1 MPEGAG
7 VRAIGK
13 LKRAALNAAGKPALR
28 ALARAHLRT
37 LCAGE
42 ACQERLF
49 RELRDR
55 LSGTAAG
62 RDARLDRH
70 ATHKEFIRR
79 HPARGYE
86 HYEGYVKR
94 IMEGEG
100 NVLYG
105 DRTEFFLAT
114 SGTSGHNSKIVPC
127 NEAQRRLFERCQRR
141 ALATLMG
148 AGGGLTLASDRFAYG
163 TRAGSETVNGIPK
176 DYVSGIVPH
185 LVPRPLREYVVPT
198 AEALGER
205 DWGAKAKKIAA
216 EARGRDVRGIF
227 GVPAHLLHVL
237 RAVASEWGEAS
248 LREAWPRLG
257 TCVYSGTSVQPFR
270 RSLDRL
276 AGKELSYFGVYV
288 ATEGPLGFEIPGE
301 GRGEARMAFLPD
313 MVLYSFEDLNGGRGT
328 PLALDE
334 LREGGEY
341 AVNLGMPNGILHYAI
356 RDWIKVGRT
365 RPFVQFELMG
375 RIDAALNAATEK
387 TSEAQLARAV
397 HLLQERLDA
406 RVEQFFAHPGE
417 DETGAP
423 RYEWTFAAEG
433 GGGAEEMAAAIDEA
447 LMEVSADYRE
457 ARLEARALERPAAR
471 IVPAALAREHFGRRA
486 NGPGQFKMRHAF
498 AGAEEFR
505 AYCAA
510 QGAEEFA
517 GAGEK
522 SGAGKWA

>member
-1 MPEGAG
+1 MS
-7 VRAIGK
+7 AIGR
-13 LKRAALNAAGKPALR
+13 LKRAALNAAGAPALR

-37 LCAGE
+37 LADGAG
-42 ACQERLF
+42 CQERLF

-70 ATHKEFIRR
+70 ATHKEYIRR

-94 IMEGEG
+94 IMEGER

-105 DRTEFFLAT
+105 GRTEFFLAT
-114 SGTSGHNSKIVPC
+114 SGTSGHNNKIIPC

-148 AGGGLTLASDRFAYG
+148 VAGGMALASDRFAYG
-163 TRAGSETVNGIPK
+163 TRAGGETVDGIPK

-205 DWGAKAKKIAA
+205 DWEAKAKKIAR

-237 RAVASEWGEAS
+237 RAVAAEWGAS
-248 LREAWPRLG
+248 NLREAWPNLE

-270 RSLDRL
+270 HSLDRL
-276 AGKELSYFGVYV
+276 AGRELFYFGAYV

-301 GRGEARMAFLPD
+301 GEDWARMAFLPD
-313 MVLYSFEDLNGGRGT
+313 MVLYSFEDMNGGGGT

-334 LREGGEY
+334 LKEGGEY
-341 AVNLGMPNGILHYAI
+341 AVNLGMPNGIMHYAI

-387 TSEAQLARAV
+387 MSEAQLGRAV
-397 HLLQERLDA
+397 HLLQERLGA
-406 RVEQFFAHPGE
+406 TVEQFFVHSGE
-417 DETGAP
+417 DETGTP

-433 GGGAEEMAAAIDEA
+433 GPGAGALAAAIDEA
-447 LMEVSADYRE
+447 LMDASADYRE
-457 ARLEARALERPAAR
+457 ARLEACALERPTAR
-471 IVPAALAREHFGRRA
+471 VVPAALAREHFGRRA
-486 NGPGQFKMRHAF
+486 NGAGQFKMRHAF
-498 AGAEEFR
+498 AGAKEFR
-505 AYCAA
+505 EYCVA
-510 QGAEEFA
+510 QGADGLA
-517 GAGEK
+517 GAGGEEK
-522 SGAGKWA
+522 AKEQPWA